1 MIMGCRGR
9 GKKAGKLG
17 QFRGEDGREG
27 SRYKQR
33 KVFVGDGLFWFGGNP
48 LPFLKV
54 NIPSRG
60 CRIPCEKALAQKEG
74 TESENL

>member
-17 QFRGEDGREG
+17 QFGGEDGRWDQG
-27 SRYKQR
+27 TSSGRF
-33 KVFVGDGLFWFGGNP
+33 FVGDELFWFGGNP